1 MRLAEPPDWRSKY
14 PVTEESFTLV
24 DNNDSWMSCL
34 NALKQ
39 TQRIAVDIEANSLY
53 AYREKICLIQI
64 STDSHDYIVD
74 TLAAFSLEELGK
86 LLANPAVE
94 KVFHAADYDLSL
106 LKGLHGWEVNNLF
119 DTMWAGRIL
128 GFSQMGLAWFLET
141 HYGIALSKKCQK
153 ADWAHRPLSREKL
166 EYARNDTHYLLRL
179 RDDLAQQLRE
189 AGMEEEAR
197 EIFED
202 QCRIEGTHRVFNPD
216 DFWRLKGVRTMTPRA
231 QAILKALF
239 VFRDKEAARRDVPP
253 FKVFNNQI
261 LIALAQH
268 AAQCADKPH
277 QDIDSVQGVPAR
289 ILERMKPQLLKVI
302 KAGLRAPL
310 PKYPVRQSIAAP
322 GYWKRHESLMTW
334 RKEMARERGVES
346 DVILG
351 RRAVEEIAQKGPGS
365 LSELAAIT
373 SLGPWRRKQYGES
386 ILRVLE

>member
-1 MRLAEPPDWRSKY
+1 MA
-14 PVTEESFTLV
+14 
-24 DNNDSWMSCL
+24 CL
-34 NALKQ
+34 GALRQ
-39 TQRIAVDIEANSLY
+39 TQRVAVDIEANSLY

-64 STDSHDYIVD
+64 STDSHDYIID
-74 TLAAFSLEELGK
+74 PLAGYSLDELGR
-86 LLANPAVE
+86 LLADPVVE

-106 LKGLHGWEVNNLF
+106 LKGLHGWQVNNLF

-141 HYGIALSKKCQK
+141 LYGITLSKKCQK
-153 ADWAHRPLSREKL
+153 ADWASRPLSREKL

-179 RDDLAQQLRE
+179 RDDLAQQLRD
-189 AGMEEEAR
+189 AGVEEEAR
-197 EIFED
+197 EIFADE
-202 QCRIEGTHRVFNPD
+202 CHLEGTHRVFNPD
-216 DFWRLKGVRTMTPRA
+216 DFWRLPGVRTMPPRA
-231 QAILKALF
+231 QAVLKALF

-261 LIALAQH
+261 LIALALY
-268 AAQCADKPH
+268 AAEQGESLP
-277 QDIDSVQGVPAR
+277 QGIDSVPGVSAR
-289 ILERMKPQLLKVI
+289 ILERMKPQLLKTI

-310 PKYPVRQSIAAP
+310 PKYPVRQSNAAP

-351 RRAVEEIAQKGPGS
+351 RRAVEEIAQKGPNS
-365 LSELAAIT
+365 LDELTAIK
-373 SLGPWRRKQYGES
+373 SLGPWRRKQYGDS